1 MPAYQVYNAG
11 INTGTQYLTVEAAYF
26 LGGIYAANEKVASNG
41 KLYWASPV
49 RYNPKY
55 STQAETAEHF
65 DFVRQI
71 SDKVNGYTVKIG
83 RAHV

>member
-41 KLYWASPV
+41 KLYWAKFIPQNDRHCSAFLWSS
-49 RYNPKY
+49 Y
-55 STQAETAEHF
+55 SILH
-65 DFVRQI
+65 
-71 SDKVNGYTVKIG
+71 
-83 RAHV
+83 